1 LTEDLPK
8 KVFFMPGTRL
18 FFFLCLIAST
28 VILAIP
34 LLTASTTQQTSVQVA
49 TGLGIWRA
57 NGCDGCHTIYG
68 QGGAFAPDLTHIYS
82 QRGET
87 YLREF
92 LVNPGAFHPDQRVM
106 PRFGLTI
113 SETDDLLAFLEWVD
127 QSEDDWPPQMIR
139 VSGGAEA
146 ITSIIGEVQQPV
158 PESDAV
164 PADPVANGRYWFS
177 RPPANCA
184 TCHSLEPDAI
194 IVGPSLAGV
203 ATRAQTRVPGQSAEE
218 YLRNSLLHPGDF
230 VVPGFANVMAQ
241 NLGDVL
247 SSEQINNIIAFLL
260 TLE

>member
-1 LTEDLPK
+1 MLGMRA
-8 KVFFMPGTRL
+8 FFPV
-18 FFFLCLIAST
+18 CLAAAI
-28 VILAIP
+28 VVLAIP
-34 LLTASTTQQTSVQVA
+34 FLVAKPVQETSAEVASGFAV
-49 TGLGIWRA
+49 WRS
-57 NGCDGCHTIYG
+57 NGCEGCHTVYG

-82 QRGET
+82 QRGEA

-92 LVNPGAFHPDQRVM
+92 WVNPAAVHPNRRVM

-113 SETDDLLAFLEWVD
+113 GETDDLLAFLAWVD
-127 QSEDDWPPQMIR
+127 QNSGDWPPRMIR

-146 ITSIIGEVQQPV
+146 LTSSINEVAQDV
-158 PESDAV
+158 PDEA

-184 TCHSLEPDAI
+184 TCHSLEPDVV

-203 ATRAQTRVPGQSAEE
+203 TTRAQTRVSGQSAEA
-218 YLRNSLLHPGDF
+218 YLRNSLLNPGDF
-230 VVPGFANVMAQ
+230 LVPGFNNVMAQ

-247 SSEQINNIIAFLL
+247 SSEQINNLVAFLM